1 MENIGERA
9 KRWVGVLLI
18 VGSGLSFFAASITHS
33 LSDEPVSALLFG
45 AVLPAFISLVIVAAG
60 VDAYRRDMRSV
71 DVLRLSGWMVA
82 IMVIGFLVAVLFVWY
97 ERAHGGVIIHVS
109 HVVVNTMAGSAG
121 VGLLIGVYENEVHR
135 QTRRLTTETRIL
147 DTLRKVERDVVAADT
162 RAELDS
168 NICETLTSATPYV
181 FTWIGQVDRSSS
193 EIVPRA
199 AAGVD
204 ESYLDAIS
212 IPVDDDTVRGPT
224 ATAVRTGRPQV
235 VQNILRDPDYEPWR
249 EQALERGYQASI
261 AVPLTYGDTQYGVLN
276 VYADRPGAFD
286 DRERETLVELG
297 ETIGYAVH
305 ALDEQDQL
313 KRKNERLDRFASV
326 TSHDLRNPLNVATG
340 YLDIAREGRD
350 SEDLDKVADSLER
363 MEAIIDDVLTLARDG
378 EPVED
383 PSLVDLSSVGT
394 GCWRSVAT
402 DDAELVV
409 ETDAAVVADE
419 RRLQRLLENLFR
431 NAVEHGPSDVTVR
444 VGADPQQGTMYVADD
459 GPGIP
464 DLDQAT
470 VFDSGYS
477 TGETGTGLGLS
488 IVREIATA
496 HGWDVA
502 ATNGDG
508 GGARF
513 ELTGVT
519 VVED

>member
-1 MENIGERA
+1 MENVGERA
-9 KRWVGVLLI
+9 KRLVGILLI
-18 VGSGLSFFAASITHS
+18 VVSGLSFFTASVTHG
-33 LSDEPVSALLFG
+33 LSGEPVSALLFG

-60 VDAYRRDMRSV
+60 VDAYRRDLQSV
-71 DVLRLSGWMVA
+71 DVLRMSGWMVA
-82 IMVIGFLVAVLFVWY
+82 IMVIGFLVAILFVWY
-97 ERAHGGVIIHVS
+97 ERAHGGVIIHVN

-121 VGLLIGVYENEVHR
+121 VGLLIGVYENKVYR

-181 FTWIGQVDRSSS
+181 FTWIGEVDRSSS

-212 IPVDDDTVRGPT
+212 IPVDEGAAGPT
-224 ATAVRTGRPQV
+224 ATVVRTGRPQV
-235 VQNILRDPDYEPWR
+235 VQNIHTDPDFEPWR

-286 DRERETLVELG
+286 DRERRILVELG
-297 ETIGYAVH
+297 ETIGYAIH
-305 ALDEQDQL
+305 ALDEQDEL

-340 YLDIAREGRD
+340 YLGIAREDRD
-350 SEDLDKVADSLER
+350 SEALDKVADSLER

-378 EPVED
+378 EAVED
-383 PSLVDLSSVGT
+383 PSLVDLPSVLDE
-394 GCWRSVAT
+394 CWRSVES
-402 DDAELVV
+402 DDADLVV
-409 ETDAAVVADE
+409 ATDAAVVADE
-419 RRLQRLLENLFR
+419 RRLRRLFENLFR
-431 NAVEHGPSDVTVR
+431 NAVEHGRSDVTVR
-444 VGADPQQGTMYVADD
+444 VGADAEQGTMYVADD

-464 DLDQAT
+464 DADQAA
-470 VFDSGYS
+470 VFDPGYS
-477 TGETGTGLGLS
+477 TGETGTGLGLG
-488 IVREIATA
+488 IVREVATA

-513 ELTGVT
+513 EVTGVT
-519 VVED
+519 VVET